1 VAFLGRL
8 RGEPKSLEAL
18 FFLWKDE
25 PTGERRPTPMTI
37 LSRLTVREVIMG
49 LLNAVYMKL
58 KALIEFIERTDE
70 EFLAGDVDD
79 R

>member
-1 VAFLGRL
+1 
-8 RGEPKSLEAL
+8 
-18 FFLWKDE
+18 
-25 PTGERRPTPMTI
+25 
-37 LSRLTVREVIMG
+37 MG
-49 LLNAVYMKL
+49 LLNAVYVKL